1 MNLNKVTTMFD
12 MFYKANNL
20 ETVDFTNIQLNSVT
34 NIDTMFPY
42 AESESKLQ
50 TVKFTNAN
58 M

>member
-1 MNLNKVTTMFD
+1 MNLNKVTTMYD
-12 MFYKANNL
+12 MFYNAKNL
-20 ETVDFTNIQLNSVT
+20 VTVDFTNIELNSVT